1 MGFDVPAAIGAAVAG
16 AARVVCIAGDGSLMM
31 NLQEL
36 QTIAGHRL
44 PIKLFIF
51 NNDGYLSIKLTQRGF
66 FEGRYIGSGP
76 SSGVTF
82 PDLGKLAVA
91 FGLPFERVSEHADLR
106 DAIARTLAADGP
118 AVCEV
123 MLDPDQPFAPRVSS
137 KRLADGTM
145 VTAPLEDMF
154 PFLPPEEVQRVM
166 TWSFSSTLT

>member
-1 MGFDVPAAIGAAVAG
+1 
-16 AARVVCIAGDGSLMM
+16 MM

-36 QTIAGHRL
+36 QTIVGNQL

-66 FEGRYIGSGP
+66 FEGRFVGSGP

-82 PDLGKLAVA
+82 PDFGKLATA
-91 FGLPFERVSEHADLR
+91 FGLPFERVYEHEELR
-106 DAIARTLAADGP
+106 GAIARTLATDGP

-123 MLDPDQPFAPRVSS
+123 MLDPDQPFSPRVSS

-154 PFLPPEEVQRVM
+154 PFLPSEETEDNMRWVFNRDRAQ
-166 TWSFSSTLT
+166 